1 MDKFMI
7 LRQQ

>member
-7 LRQQ
+7 L